1 MLHEQIR
8 RLRAAQGITQV
19 ELAHRLG
26 VSKQSVSNWENNNIQ
41 PSIELLERL
50 ADLFGVST
58 DCLLDRCGHHTL
70 DVSGLTDRQIAHL
83 RQLVE
88 DLREAGE
95 RQHPLCRP
103 V

>member
-8 RLRAAQGITQV
+8 RLRTAQGITQV

-58 DCLLDRCGHHTL
+58 DCLLGRDGRRTL
-70 DVSGLTDRQIAHL
+70 DVSGLTDRQAAHL

-88 DLREAGE
+88 DLREAGAALA
-95 RQHPLCRP
+95 PP
-103 V
+103 PA